1 MNNMLKLRRY
11 LYEIWILDFF
21 FRSMVFKLDNIVFDF
36 VSVFIVCDGFFFI
49 VIMFL

>member
-21 FRSMVFKLDNIVFDF
+21 FRLMVFKLDNIVFDF
-36 VSVFIVCDGFFFI
+36 VSVFIVCDGFFFM